1 MSNMLHETSEAPPLG
16 LRSTDSQQERIYYC
30 AWASIRG
37 IGPKLLLKIGN
48 HFGSF
53 FVAWNAQTDSQPNWQ
68 QFLERTKDIRQK
80 ISPKQIYESLS
91 LTNPSF
97 LTLPEASYPSA
108 LRQSYPEPLL
118 YFRGNQELLQATHQ
132 VAIVGSRQFDQYAS
146 RALRRIIAELA
157 GQPIIIVSGLAFG
170 IDALAHQ
177 LALDYQLPTIAVL
190 GSSVHEREIYPR
202 SNWRLAESIIQHNG
216 LLVSPFRYGTAI
228 RNQNFPQRNS
238 TIAGLS
244 TMTVVVSAARRSG
257 ALITAQL
264 AMDAGREVMT
274 MPGNIDQPLS
284 AGTNWLAQQG
294 AQIITSGQD
303 ITDALHLQ
311 TATQTNN
318 NYITD
323 DPLMQEILQKI
334 QTSAM
339 RLEDLSDQLTNYD
352 QTMITIAI
360 SKLELRGWIERRV
373 GNYIQLR

>member
-1 MSNMLHETSEAPPLG
+1 
-16 LRSTDSQQERIYYC
+16 
-30 AWASIRG
+30 
-37 IGPKLLLKIGN
+37 
-48 HFGSF
+48 
-53 FVAWNAQTDSQPNWQ
+53 
-68 QFLERTKDIRQK
+68 
-80 ISPKQIYESLS
+80 
-91 LTNPSF
+91 
-97 LTLPEASYPSA
+97 
-108 LRQSYPEPLL
+108 
-118 YFRGNQELLQATHQ
+118 
-132 VAIVGSRQFDQYAS
+132 
-146 RALRRIIAELA
+146 
-157 GQPIIIVSGLAFG
+157 
-170 IDALAHQ
+170 
-177 LALDYQLPTIAVL
+177 
-190 GSSVHEREIYPR
+190 
-202 SNWRLAESIIQHNG
+202 
-216 LLVSPFRYGTAI
+216 
-228 RNQNFPQRNS
+228 
-238 TIAGLS
+238 
-244 TMTVVVSAARRSG
+244 
-257 ALITAQL
+257 
-264 AMDAGREVMT
+264 MT